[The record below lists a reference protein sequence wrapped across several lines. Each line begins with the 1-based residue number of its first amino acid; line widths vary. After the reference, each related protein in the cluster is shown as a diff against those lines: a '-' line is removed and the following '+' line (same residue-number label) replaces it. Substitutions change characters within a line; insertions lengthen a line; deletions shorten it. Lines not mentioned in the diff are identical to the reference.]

1 MLLALMGQ
9 EQSNSGLTTFLTSG
23 IEDTIV
29 SIECK
34 DSCVRQNTSRAS
46 ANFRKIQGS
55 PALGGDDVGTA
66 IAGYRTRYALHGSDN
81 ALLAL
86 VFEEV
91 DCRLDFGPHRPWW
104 ELACS

>member
-1 MLLALMGQ
+1 MGQ
-9 EQSNSGLTTFLTSG
+9 EAHVTAGREAGATFLTL
-23 IEDTIV
+23 
-29 SIECK
+29 
-34 DSCVRQNTSRAS
+34 Q
-46 ANFRKIQGS
+46 IQ
-55 PALGGDDVGTA
+55 AVTVLVGDDVGTA

-104 ELACS
+104 KLACG